1 MDYGNERM
9 NSSACSL
16 DPFRREVR
24 VAALTD
30 DKVLLMTSCEA
41 GAYNTIWLAPGWCRV
56 SDRILLIRYGLRCLS
71 SRPAMCRVT
80 SSW

>member
-30 DKVLLMTSCEA
+30 D
-41 GAYNTIWLAPGWCRV
+41 
-56 SDRILLIRYGLRCLS
+56 RC
-71 SRPAMCRVT
+71 C
-80 SSW
+80 